1 MNVSV
6 AIQDQPTTIE
16 ESALI
21 SLCYLYMKIPL
32 SVFFLVLSLLPISKY
47 FQAMTCLSLQV
58 IKRCFEF

>member
-21 SLCYLYMKIPL
+21 SLCYFYMKLPL
-32 SVFFLVLSLLPISKY
+32 SVFFLTLSLLPISKY